1 MGQTTPNMGI
11 YIPAAGETNYDAS
24 FASGMV
30 NIDQHDH
37 SGGPNKGVPIA
48 TSGIADGSI
57 TYSKLNA
64 NVVDTTSGLG
74 THTGGLAN
82 QITTTGLLNAL
93 ATLATAT
100 GLLAKNG
107 STVAART
114 LTGVANQTAV
124 TNGDGASGNPTV
136 GLAAI
141 VTTSTQPAFSAY
153 QSTPIVDVTGD
164 GTNYDLV
171 FDTEQYDQNGDFV
184 PGTGTFTAPVT
195 GIYYFTYTCVLTGL
209 LNTHTAGQSYLVC
222 SSGEI
227 QYGVRINPWAMSDG
241 GNIAF
246 EGNGLFRLTAGQTM
260 KVRVQIS
267 SGTKVVDVYGGALST
282 APTSFQGFLLG

>member
-1 MGQTTPNMGI
+1 MGQVTPNMSI

-24 FASGMV
+24 FEAGMI

-37 SGGPNKGVPIA
+37 SGGPNNGVPIA

-57 TYSKLNA
+57 TYAKLNA

-82 QITTTGLLNAL
+82 QITTTGLLLSLAGL
-93 ATLATAT
+93 AT
-100 GLLAKNG
+100 NG
-107 STVAART
+107 ILSKSGTNVNTRT
-114 LTGVANQTAV
+114 ITGVANQTSV
-124 TNGDGASGNPTV
+124 TNGDGVSGNPVV
-136 GLAAI
+136 GLAPI
-141 VTTSTQPAFSAY
+141 VTSTTQPAFSAY
-153 QSTPIVDVTGD
+153 LSTPTVDVTGD
-164 GTNYDLV
+164 GTNYILL
-171 FDTEQYDQNGDFV
+171 FDTEQFDQNGDFV
-184 PGTGTFTAPVT
+184 PGTGTFTAPVD

-209 LNTHTAGQSYLVC
+209 LNTHVSGQSYLVC
-222 SSGEI
+222 STGEI

-241 GNIAF
+241 GNLAF
-246 EGNGLFRLTAGQTM
+246 EGNGLFKLNAGDTM
-260 KVRVQIS
+260 QVNIQVS

>member
-1 MGQTTPNMGI
+1 MGQTTPNISI

-74 THTGGLAN
+74 TLTGGLAN

-107 STVAART
+107 STVTART

-136 GLAAI
+136 GLAPI
-141 VTTSTQPAFSAY
+141 VTTTTQPAFSAY
-153 QSTPIVDVTGD
+153 LSAPIVDVTGD
-164 GTNYDLV
+164 GTNYNLV
-171 FDTEQYDQNGDFV
+171 FDTEQYDQNNDFV
-184 PGTGTFTAPVT
+184 PATGTFTAPVT

-209 LNTHTAGQSYLVC
+209 LNTHVNGQSYLVC
-222 SSGEI
+222 STGEI

-241 GNIAF
+241 GTLAF
-246 EGNGLFRLTAGQTM
+246 EGNGLFKLTAGDTM
-260 KVRVQIS
+260 KINIQIS
-267 SGTKVVDVYGGALST
+267 SGTKVVDVYGGVLST

>member
-195 GIYYFTYTCVLTGL
+195 GI
-209 LNTHTAGQSYLVC
+209 
-222 SSGEI
+222 
-227 QYGVRINPWAMSDG
+227 
-241 GNIAF
+241 
-246 EGNGLFRLTAGQTM
+246 
-260 KVRVQIS
+260 
-267 SGTKVVDVYGGALST
+267 
-282 APTSFQGFLLG
+282 